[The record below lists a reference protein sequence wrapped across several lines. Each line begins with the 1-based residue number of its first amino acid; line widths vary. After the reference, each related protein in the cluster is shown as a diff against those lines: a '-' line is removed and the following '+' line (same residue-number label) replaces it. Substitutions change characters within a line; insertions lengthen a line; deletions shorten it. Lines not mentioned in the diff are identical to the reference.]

1 MIRTTK
7 LILLA
12 ALFLPAL
19 LWTGTADA
27 AEAETLFKFYCAQCH
42 GLDGK
47 GTGPNVTKDFPV
59 TPRDFTN
66 TAEMNKLSDNDIRG
80 IVMDGGPSASK
91 SPLMP
96 PWGKTLSGKDV
107 DVLVKYLRKFC
118 NCKGKPG

>member
-1 MIRTTK
+1 MMRTAK
-7 LILLA
+7 IILFA

-19 LWTGTADA
+19 FAANVGAA
-27 AEAETLFKFYCAQCH
+27 AEAEQVFKFYCAQCH
-42 GLDGK
+42 GLNGK
-47 GTGPNVTKDFPV
+47 GGGPNVTKDFPV

-66 TAEMNKLSDNDIRG
+66 TAQMNKLSDNDIRG

-96 PWGKTLSGKDV
+96 PWGKTLSDGDV
-107 DVLVKYLRKFC
+107 DGLVKLLRKFC

>member
-1 MIRTTK
+1 MRTAK
-7 LILLA
+7 IILFA

-19 LWTGTADA
+19 FAANVGAA
-27 AEAETLFKFYCAQCH
+27 AEAEQVFKFYCAQCH
-42 GLDGK
+42 GLNGK
-47 GTGPNVTKDFPV
+47 GGGPNVTKDFPV

-66 TAEMNKLSDNDIRG
+66 TAQMNKLSDNDIRG

-96 PWGKTLSGKDV
+96 PWGKTLSDGDV
-107 DVLVKYLRKFC
+107 DGLVKLLRKFC